1 MAENDHRIASLNK
14 EIQYLLTKFE
24 KVKEGEWADLGKWI
38 KDVQQILH
46 KHPSYHIHEK
56 LTFSKRL
63 AQCLNPTL
71 PAGIQEETLLVY
83 RMIFQEMKEET
94 GENLEMYKKV
104 FTSQMEVYSYGIFS
118 FFPIA
123 SANVKEQKKI
133 SNVLDKT
140 QNLGYNQWFLFAA
153 GHWTVSLRDRLS
165 ELDSSRTR
173 WATGG
178 FTEKSHR
185 NSR

>member
-1 MAENDHRIASLNK
+1 
-14 EIQYLLTKFE
+14 
-24 KVKEGEWADLGKWI
+24 
-38 KDVQQILH
+38 
-46 KHPSYHIHEK
+46 

-140 QNLGYNQWFLFAA
+140 QNLGYNQ
-153 GHWTVSLRDRLS
+153 
-165 ELDSSRTR
+165 
-173 WATGG
+173 
-178 FTEKSHR
+178 
-185 NSR
+185 